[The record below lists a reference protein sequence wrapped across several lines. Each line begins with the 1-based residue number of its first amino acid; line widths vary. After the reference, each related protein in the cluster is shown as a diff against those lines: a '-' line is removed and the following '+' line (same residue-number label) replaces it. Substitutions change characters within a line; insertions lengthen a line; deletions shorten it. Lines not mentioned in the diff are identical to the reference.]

1 MAHGD
6 IVIENGKPFV
16 VMEVHCLGTFTGTIV
31 KLFDDEQ
38 VSVQLD
44 DGRIEFAD
52 YTACGGDDELFEGQ
66 EVTAALMQFGG
77 KEPKLMVFAY
87 QEDSDE

>member
-1 MAHGD
+1 M
-6 IVIENGKPFV
+6 
-16 VMEVHCLGTFTGTIV
+16 

-38 VSVQLD
+38 VSVQLTMAESSS
-44 DGRIEFAD
+44 RIF

-77 KEPKLMVFAY
+77 TEPKLMVFAY